1 MRPLGIAGLQLA
13 LDESG
18 NLAAVAV
25 ELRRMKARL
34 PWVQIAVL
42 SELAI
47 HGASTNLAE
56 DLPGPT
62 EAALCV
68 LARETGLWLVPG
80 SLYQRSGDTTYN
92 TTPVIDPSGTVVARY
107 AKMFPFLPYEAG
119 VAAGRDYVVFDGPGG
134 ARIGISNCYDM
145 WFPETIRTMAA
156 MGAEIVVHPSY
167 TNTID
172 RDVETAI
179 ARANAATNQLFFL
192 DVNAAGAQGNGRS
205 GFYGPGGEIIY
216 QAGQGRDIMAFD
228 VDLSQVNR
236 VRERG
241 WHGLGQMLKSFRD
254 SDVAFPSYSID
265 GRRSSAL
272 EARGSIAIPRDDHVG
287 S

>member
-1 MRPLGIAGLQLA
+1 MRSLGIAGLQLA
-13 LDESG
+13 LEESV
-18 NLAAVAV
+18 NLAAVAG

-34 PWVQIAVL
+34 PWVQMAVL

-47 HGASTNLAE
+47 HGANTNLAE
-56 DLPGPT
+56 DMAGPT
-62 EAALCV
+62 EAALCD

-80 SLYQRSGDTTYN
+80 SLYQRAGGALYN
-92 TTPVIDPSGTVVARY
+92 ATPVIDPSGTVVARY

-119 VAAGRDYVVFDGPGG
+119 VTPGGDFVVFDGPGG
-134 ARIGISNCYDM
+134 TRIGISNCYDM

-167 TNTID
+167 TNTVD

-228 VDLSQVNR
+228 VDLTQVRR

-241 WHGLGQMLKSFRD
+241 WHGLGQALKSFRD
-254 SDVAFPSYSID
+254 SRVAFPSHSID
-265 GRRSSAL
+265 GRRSAAL
-272 EARGSIAIPRDDHVG
+272 EALGSIAVPRDH
-287 S
+287 

>member
-1 MRPLGIAGLQLA
+1 MRSLGIAGLQLA
-13 LDESG
+13 LEESA
-18 NLAAVAV
+18 NLAAVAG

-34 PWVQIAVL
+34 PWVQMAVL

-47 HGASTNLAE
+47 HGANTNLAE
-56 DLPGPT
+56 DMAGPT
-62 EAALCV
+62 EAALCD

-80 SLYQRSGDTTYN
+80 SLYQRAGGALYN
-92 TTPVIDPSGTVVARY
+92 ATPVIDPSGTVVARY

-119 VAAGRDYVVFDGPGG
+119 VTPGGDFVVFNGPGG
-134 ARIGISNCYDM
+134 TRIGISNCYDM

-205 GFYGPGGEIIY
+205 GLYGPGGEVIY

-228 VDLSQVNR
+228 VDLAEVRR

-241 WHGLGQMLKSFRD
+241 WHSLGQVLKSFRD
-254 SDVAFPSYSID
+254 SRVAFPSHSIV
-265 GRRSSAL
+265 GRRSAAL
-272 EARGSIAIPRDDHVG
+272 EALGSIAVPRHD
-287 S
+287 

>member
-1 MRPLGIAGLQLA
+1 MRSLGIAGLQLA
-13 LDESG
+13 LEEGG
-18 NLAAVAV
+18 NLAAVAT

-34 PWVQIAVL
+34 PWVQMAVL

-47 HGASTNLAE
+47 HGASITLAE
-56 DLPGPT
+56 ELAGPT
-62 EAALCV
+62 EAALCD
-68 LARETGLWLVPG
+68 LASETGLWLVPG
-80 SLYQRSGDTTYN
+80 SLYQRLGDAICN
-92 TTPVIDPSGTVVARY
+92 ATPVIDPSGTVVARY

-119 VAAGRDYVVFDGPGG
+119 VAAGADYVVFDGPGG

-156 MGAEIVVHPSY
+156 MGAEIVLHPSY

-205 GFYGPGGEIIY
+205 GLYGPGGEIIY

-254 SDVAFPSYSID
+254 SDVAFPSHSID
-265 GRRSSAL
+265 GRRSAAL
-272 EARGSIAIPRDDHVG
+272 EALGSIAIPRDDYAG
-287 S
+287 N